1 MFDLNHGFI
10 SQPNCS
16 WKGGMDGLVWHMTL
30 TGMYFS
36 GFELECLHR
45 FAPIQD
51 IQTESDKNMVPQRKN
66 RGLFPREER
75 DIQSRQNETIGH
87 SQDNYLKFYLSPETI
102 LLVPYLPLPTQNSS
116 LLLLYPIL
124 QSHQAACFWNM
135 PYFFM
140 SLPLHMLFLI
150 SRILAKFLFIFPG
163 ISFNCLLLC
172 NKLL

>member
-1 MFDLNHGFI
+1 
-10 SQPNCS
+10 
-16 WKGGMDGLVWHMTL
+16 
-30 TGMYFS
+30 
-36 GFELECLHR
+36 
-45 FAPIQD
+45 
-51 IQTESDKNMVPQRKN
+51 MVPQRKN

-172 NKLL
+172 NKLLWNWIIYKNHFNIYSKFCNLGSAWQNSPSALNIVSAHAPQRTRDL